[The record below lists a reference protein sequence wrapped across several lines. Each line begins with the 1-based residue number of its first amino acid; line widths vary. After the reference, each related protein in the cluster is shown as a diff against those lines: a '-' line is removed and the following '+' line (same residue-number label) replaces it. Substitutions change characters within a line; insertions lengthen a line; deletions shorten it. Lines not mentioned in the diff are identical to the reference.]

1 MMKRNQGS
9 ALAGKSARSRRRDM
23 LLRVITHDV
32 MILPRRVETEQ
43 VRFTSGLTRNSQNLL
58 ICSSQKIIPRGFPR
72 NTSNPF
78 TR

>member
-43 VRFTSGLTRNSQNLL
+43 T
-58 ICSSQKIIPRGFPR
+58 
-72 NTSNPF
+72 
-78 TR
+78 